1 MEQKKTSLYDLQA
14 LAFRTEIELEENG
27 GELTPEIEAAL
38 ATTESQIPTKI
49 DAYKGYID
57 FLDSR
62 VELLKSAIQEMQ
74 KKKRAVENAKEKVKD
89 YVKQTMQSF
98 GLDKIKGEVYTAS
111 LRETK
116 SLKVEYSALDGFID
130 EKLKMDLP
138 SWIDVEFKINKTE
151 LARFI
156 KENGITPNG
165 VSEETGTAL
174 TIR

>member
-1 MEQKKTSLYDLQA
+1 
-14 LAFRTEIELEENG
+14 
-27 GELTPEIEAAL
+27 
-38 ATTESQIPTKI
+38 
-49 DAYKGYID
+49 
-57 FLDSR
+57 
-62 VELLKSAIQEMQ
+62 MQ
-74 KKKRAVENAKEKVKD
+74 KKKRAVENAKEKVRD
-89 YVKQTMQSF
+89 YVKQTMLSF

-116 SLKVEYSALDGFID
+116 SLKVEDSALNGFID
-130 EKLKMDLP
+130 EKMKMDLP